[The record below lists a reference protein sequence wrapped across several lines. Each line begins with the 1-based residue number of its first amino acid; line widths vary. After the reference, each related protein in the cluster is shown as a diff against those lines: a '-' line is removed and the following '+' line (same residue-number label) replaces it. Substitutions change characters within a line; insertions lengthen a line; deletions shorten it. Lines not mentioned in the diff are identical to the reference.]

1 MKHLGTFSD
10 KDIFPNREV
19 LENIIFEP
27 RITGKV
33 ILINEIG
40 QIALIGN
47 KVNNFYVLPGGGVTD
62 NETVEQGILRECL
75 EETGY
80 KVKIESEIG
89 LVEEYRTRDQKH
101 YFNYCFLAKVS
112 GTGETQ
118 QLTQNE
124 KNIGLKLEW
133 FVLPEVKEIFKKQ
146 LDSVKTGDVTFYNTA
161 FNIARDNIFLE
172 TAFNFTE
179 EN

>member
-10 KDIFPNREV
+10 KDIFSNREV
-19 LENIIFEP
+19 LENIIYEP

-47 KVNNFYVLPGGGVTD
+47 KVNNFYVLPGGGVMD

-80 KVKIESEIG
+80 NVKIESEIG
-89 LVEEYRTRDQKH
+89 LVEEYRARDRKH
-101 YFNYCFLAKVS
+101 YFNHCFLGRVDGKE
-112 GTGETQ
+112 GTQ

-124 KNIGLKLEW
+124 KNIELRLEW
-133 FVLPEVKEIFKKQ
+133 FALDEVKEIFKKQ

-161 FNIARDNIFLE
+161 FNIARDNIFLKH
-172 TAFNFTE
+172 FLE
-179 EN
+179 E